1 MQRAYRYRVYP
12 TAVQAA
18 LLEQAF
24 GCTRFV
30 WNWALAE
37 HHAHYASTGKSLQWS
52 ELSQRLTVLKQQPE
66 RVWLNDVSAWS
77 LQQPLRNLKAA
88 YEAFFA
94 KRAKYPTFKSKR
106 KARPSARWSNQ
117 TARVTER
124 GIVLSKVGEVR
135 AVWHRPIPEGS
146 VINSVNVSRDAAGRY
161 HAAVQVGAPDVPAL
175 SPNGVAVGV
184 DVGLT
189 SLLTLSTGEKVAN
202 PKHGAR
208 DRKALARAQ
217 QTLARKEKGSKNR
230 EKARRRVAKI
240 HARIADRRADHL
252 HKLSTRLVREN
263 QTVVIEDLAVRNMV
277 KNHALA
283 RAISDAAWSEFRRQL
298 EYKAQWY
305 GRTVIAVD
313 RFYPSSKTCSVCGH
327 LLTSLPL
334 GVRAW
339 TCPACQTSHDRD
351 VNAARNLLAVGST
364 VTASGGCVRPDV
376 AKATN
381 GQRPMNEEAA
391 LSAADHVPCALLA
404 SGA

>member
-12 TAVQAA
+12 TVVQAA

-37 HHAHYASTGKSLQWS
+37 HHAHYAQTGKSLPWA
-52 ELSQRLTVLKQQPE
+52 ELSRRLTLLKQDPE

-94 KRAKYPTFKSKR
+94 KRAKYPTFKAKR

-135 AVWHRPIPEGS
+135 AVWHRPIPEGT
-146 VINSVNVSRDAAGRY
+146 VVNSVNISRDTAGRY
-161 HAAVQVGAPDVPAL
+161 HAAVQVETPGVALLPA
-175 SPNGVAVGV
+175 NGVAVGV
-184 DVGLT
+184 DVGIT
-189 SLLTLSTGEKVAN
+189 AFLTLSTGEKIIN

-208 DRKALARAQ
+208 DRKALTRAQ
-217 QTLARKEKGSKNR
+217 RSLARKAKGSANR

-252 HKLSTRLVREN
+252 HKLSARLVREN

-277 KNHALA
+277 RNHKLA
-283 RAISDAAWSEFRRQL
+283 RAISDASWSEFRRQL
-298 EYKAQWY
+298 EYKAGWY
-305 GRTVIAVD
+305 GREIIAVD
-313 RFYPSSKTCSVCGH
+313 RFYPSSKTCSACGH

-334 GVRAW
+334 GVRTW

-376 AKATN
+376 AKATD
-381 GQRPMNEEAA
+381 G
-391 LSAADHVPCALLA
+391 
-404 SGA
+404 GAR